1 MSFATVM
8 LTALPSERRCGLLW
22 MVPLPMVVVPHQT
35 CAVHGAQAGSK
46 QLCCAGSVAVDQT
59 DDGQLH
65 LALIVAAANDGAVS
79 VLILGIGH
87 SAFRGDQVDAA
98 DGIIQHAAAVI
109 AQVEHKALAPLVVR
123 DRMA

>member
-1 MSFATVM
+1 M
-8 LTALPSERRCGLLW
+8 L
-22 MVPLPMVVVPHQT
+22 PLT
-35 CAVHGAQAGSK
+35 
-46 QLCCAGSVAVDQT
+46 QT

-109 AQVEHKALAPLVVR
+109 AQVEHKALGTAGSERPDGIVQLAGRSAVELADADIAHIVQQL
-123 DRMA
+123 